1 MLKATKIPKCEDLRS
16 HTMVIQNPPSYSY
29 QPVINTPTTESSS
42 GEGFPDLY
50 KDAEWHEYEL
60 KRFKIEKAEERK
72 RVALRQAYIWA
83 MTATLSGAAL
93 GIVYIVS
100 T

>member
-1 MLKATKIPKCEDLRS
+1 
-16 HTMVIQNPPSYSY
+16 MVVQNPPSYAY
-29 QPVINTPTTESSS
+29 QPVVNTPTTESSV
-42 GEGFPDLY
+42 GENFPDFY
-50 KDAEWHEYEL
+50 KDHEWHDFDL

-72 RVALRQAYIWA
+72 RMALRQAYIWA